1 MNKARHQFA
10 GADGCEFFRVHE
22 KWIYIYIYIYILSQ
36 NSGIQS
42 LKIGREETMLNK
54 IVSKFPGF
62 MDSKLLYGR

>member
-1 MNKARHQFA
+1 VNKARHQFA

-22 KWIYIYIYIYILSQ
+22 KWIYIYIYIQ

-62 MDSKLLYGR
+62 MDSRLLYGS

>member
-1 MNKARHQFA
+1 VNKARHQFA
-10 GADGCEFFRVHE
+10 GADGCEFLRVHE
-22 KWIYIYIYIYILSQ
+22 KWIYIYIYSQ

-62 MDSKLLYGR
+62 MDSKLLYGM